1 MYAAVYRIAGVRQR
15 RAQENAERTSGGGLN
30 DVCHGRCLMSQKMPP
45 RRVSRSLAFQVL
57 YGQEFVSS
65 PTAADLRRAFMAV
78 PRQAEVRD
86 EGEDVAESDGFA
98 WELVEGVWRATAEL
112 DDIIAR
118 FARNWRLERVG
129 RVELTLLR
137 LAVYEMLYRPDVP
150 AKVALNE
157 ALELERQYGEE
168 KSRTFVNGVLGAV
181 VKALDKGELR
191 RAAN

>member
-1 MYAAVYRIAGVRQR
+1 MPH
-15 RAQENAERTSGGGLN
+15 RT
-30 DVCHGRCLMSQKMPP
+30 PP
-45 RRVSRSLAFQVL
+45 RRLSRSLAFQTL

-65 PTAADLRRAFMAV
+65 PDSADLRRAFMAV
-78 PRQAEVRD
+78 PRQMEVQD
-86 EGEDVAESDGFA
+86 EGLPLAEPDAFA
-98 WELVEGVWRATAEL
+98 WELVEGVWQRSAEL

-118 FARNWRLERVG
+118 FAHNWRLERVG

-168 KSRTFVNGVLGAV
+168 KSRIFVNGVLDAV

-191 RAAN
+191 PAAR

>member
-1 MYAAVYRIAGVRQR
+1 
-15 RAQENAERTSGGGLN
+15 
-30 DVCHGRCLMSQKMPP
+30 MSQKTPP

-57 YGQEFVSS
+57 YAQEFVSS
-65 PTAADLRRAFMAV
+65 PSADALHRAFLAA
-78 PRQAEVRD
+78 PRQGNDSDSE
-86 EGEDVAESDGFA
+86 EDAGNPDGFA
-98 WELVEGVWRATAEL
+98 WELVKGVWSKIAEL

-157 ALELERQYGEE
+157 ALDLDRQYGEE
-168 KSRTFVNGVLGAV
+168 KSRAFVNGILDAV
-181 VKALDKGELR
+181 VKALEKGELR
-191 RAAN
+191 RATD

>member
-1 MYAAVYRIAGVRQR
+1 
-15 RAQENAERTSGGGLN
+15 
-30 DVCHGRCLMSQKMPP
+30 MSQKTPP

-57 YGQEFVSS
+57 YAQEFVSS
-65 PTAADLRRAFMAV
+65 PSADALHQAFLAA
-78 PRQAEVRD
+78 PRQGDGPDSE
-86 EGEDVAESDGFA
+86 EDAGKPDGFA
-98 WELVEGVWRATAEL
+98 WELVKGVWSKIAEL

-157 ALELERQYGEE
+157 ALDLDRQYGEE
-168 KSRTFVNGVLGAV
+168 KSRAFVNGILDAV
-181 VKALDKGELR
+181 VKALEKGELR
-191 RAAN
+191 RATD

>member
-1 MYAAVYRIAGVRQR
+1 M
-15 RAQENAERTSGGGLN
+15 
-30 DVCHGRCLMSQKMPP
+30 
-45 RRVSRSLAFQVL
+45 F
-57 YGQEFVSS
+57 
-65 PTAADLRRAFMAV
+65 
-78 PRQAEVRD
+78 
-86 EGEDVAESDGFA
+86 VAESDGFA

-168 KSRTFVNGVLGAV
+168 KSRTFVNGVLDAV

>member
-1 MYAAVYRIAGVRQR
+1 
-15 RAQENAERTSGGGLN
+15 
-30 DVCHGRCLMSQKMPP
+30 
-45 RRVSRSLAFQVL
+45 
-57 YGQEFVSS
+57 
-65 PTAADLRRAFMAV
+65 MAV

-137 LAVYEMLYRPDVP
+137 LAVYEMLDRPDVP

-157 ALELERQYGEE
+157 ALELERQYGE
-168 KSRTFVNGVLGAV
+168 KSRALLSTAFLTPWSRLWIKASCGARQTDLV
-181 VKALDKGELR
+181 TAKLFDFLK
-191 RAAN
+191 

>member
-1 MYAAVYRIAGVRQR
+1 
-15 RAQENAERTSGGGLN
+15 
-30 DVCHGRCLMSQKMPP
+30 MSQKMPP
-45 RRVSRSLAFQVL
+45 GRGSGRLAFQVL

-168 KSRTFVNGVLGAV
+168 KSRTFVNGVLDAV